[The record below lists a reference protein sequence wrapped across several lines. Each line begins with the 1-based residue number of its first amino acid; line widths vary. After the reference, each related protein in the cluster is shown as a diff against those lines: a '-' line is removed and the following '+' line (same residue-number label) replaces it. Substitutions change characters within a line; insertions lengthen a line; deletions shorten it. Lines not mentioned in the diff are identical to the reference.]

1 MLTWEHS
8 IVSMLYWVKRKK
20 IWVKLLLCY
29 ILLHIPF
36 LLERANYNYYSHVC
50 VVSVFILIYSLNVC
64 ILGDGSSVNGLGLAR
79 AIVKVWRLHYANAKP
94 FMECSQLIE
103 RAFCLL
109 LLEIWSRHEPAIQW
123 PGYVINLS

>member
-1 MLTWEHS
+1 MFNMYINIFLKLHVNLGYN

-50 VVSVFILIYSLNVC
+50 VVSVFILIYFLNVC
-64 ILGDGSSVNGLGLAR
+64 ILGDGILLTGTGIVR
-79 AIVKVWRLHYANAKP
+79 AIVKVWQLHYANA
-94 FMECSQLIE
+94 
-103 RAFCLL
+103 
-109 LLEIWSRHEPAIQW
+109 
-123 PGYVINLS
+123 